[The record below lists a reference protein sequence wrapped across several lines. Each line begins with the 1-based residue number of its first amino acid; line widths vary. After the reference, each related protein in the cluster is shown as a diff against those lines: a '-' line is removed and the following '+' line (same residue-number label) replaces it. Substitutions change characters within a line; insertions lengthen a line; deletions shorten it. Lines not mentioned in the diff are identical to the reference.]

1 MSEIKTVAII
11 GAGSVATNLARVLNP
26 HLEICNIWSRNP
38 ENAKE
43 LSQKLN
49 LGDDIVVDDLVDL
62 DTDLDL
68 YLISVPDNAY
78 DSIYKQLPALR
89 GIIANTSGA
98 SPIPF
103 SKEKR
108 ERCGVFYP
116 LQSFRKEKTADFSKI
131 PMLIEG
137 NDNETILKLQ
147 RLAEKISEKVIAIN
161 DNTTKAKIHLAGV
174 FASNFPNYLWGIAD
188 SIMKECGGDLGFL
201 ENLIKETLE
210 NALAMG
216 PTASQ
221 TGPAMR
227 GDTKILKRHM
237 ELIGE
242 SSLPLP
248 ETEELYSM
256 LSNAIIKKF
265 NPDNEQNRL

>member
-11 GAGSVATNLARVLNP
+11 GAGSVATNLARALNP
-26 HLEICNIWSRNP
+26 HLQICNIWSRNP
-38 ENAKE
+38 ENAIE
-43 LSQKLN
+43 LSKKLN
-49 LGDDIVVDDLVDL
+49 LDDGIVVTDLADL
-62 DTDLDL
+62 KQDLDL

-78 DSIYKQLPALR
+78 DSIYKQLPDVN
-89 GIIANTSGA
+89 GIIVNTSGA

-116 LQSFRKEKTADFSKI
+116 LQSFRKDKSADFSKI

-137 NDNETILKLQ
+137 TDNETIIKLQ
-147 RLAEKISEKVIAIN
+147 RLAKKISDKVIAIN
-161 DNTTKAKIHLAGV
+161 DNTTKAKIHLAAV

-210 NALAMG
+210 NALIMG
-216 PTASQ
+216 PTSSQ

-227 GDTKILKRHM
+227 GDTKILKRHLQ
-237 ELIGE
+237 LIE
-242 SSLPLP
+242 QSSLPLP
-248 ETEELYSM
+248 ETEEIYSM